1 MRRDNRDARHLPHIA
16 PATAILRHDD
26 TKLSR
31 AEWPPVHALGQDH
44 RLSFE
49 RRRNLGK
56 RQDRRIPV
64 TPGDHDDLPHRAAR
78 AGRID
83 SAGCAS
89 TVFVLHPA
97 VADELTR
104 ALLTLAQ
111 IEETGIKRIVYLSMI
126 GADRFADSPRAAAK
140 WAAEQTIAR
149 RGLSAT
155 ILRPNALFQND
166 IMQKDALTSHQTY
179 TTPVGKIGLTMID
192 GRDVAEVA
200 ALELL
205 RRERSGDPLPAETIE
220 LVGPEAFTGESIVR
234 LWSDVL
240 GKQVT
245 YAGDD
250 LEAVQTAFR
259 TAMSSADAYSL
270 AMIFRSIVQDGVLGA
285 SGAADQLVERLGHPL
300 RT

>member
-1 MRRDNRDARHLPHIA
+1 MTILAIGGTGQIGSLVVEELARLGA
-16 PATAILRHDD
+16 QVR
-26 TKLSR
+26 
-31 AEWPPVHALGQDH
+31 ALGTKPRPDGTP
-44 RLSFE
+44 SGIE
-49 RRRNLGK
+49 S
-56 RQDRRIPV
+56 V
-64 TPGDHDDLPHRAAR
+64 TGDVLD
-78 AGRID
+78 ID
-83 SAGCAS
+83 FMRGQLRSVS

-104 ALLTLAQ
+104 ALLTLAL
-111 IEETGIKRIVYLSMI
+111 IEEAGIKRIVYLSMI
-126 GADRFADSPRAAAK
+126 GAAHFADSPRAAAK
-140 WAAEQTIAR
+140 LAAEQTIAR

-166 IMQKDALTSHQTY
+166 IMQMDALTSHQTY
-179 TTPVGKIGLTMID
+179 ATPVGEVGLTMID

-205 RRERSGDPLPAETIE
+205 RRERSGEPLPMDTIE

-250 LEAVQTAFR
+250 LEAVQKAFR
-259 TAMSSADAYSL
+259 TAMPSADAYSL
-270 AMIFRSIVQDGVLGA
+270 AMIFRGIVQDGVLGA
-285 SGAADQLVERLGHPL
+285 PGTADQLVGMLEHPL
-300 RT
+300 RTYRVFAEEIIAADDR

>member
-1 MRRDNRDARHLPHIA
+1 MTILAIGGTGQIGALVVEELARRGAQVR
-16 PATAILRHDD
+16 
-26 TKLSR
+26 
-31 AEWPPVHALGQDH
+31 ALGTKPRPD
-44 RLSFE
+44 
-49 RRRNLGK
+49 G
-56 RQDRRIPV
+56 
-64 TPGDHDDLPHRAAR
+64 TPSGVELVIGDVLD
-78 AGRID
+78 ID
-83 SAGCAS
+83 FMRGQLRSVS

-104 ALLTLAQ
+104 ALLTLAL
-111 IEETGIKRIVYLSMI
+111 IEEAGIKRIVYFSMI

-140 WAAEQTIAR
+140 LAAEQTIAR

-179 TTPVGKIGLTMID
+179 ATPVGKVGLTLID

-205 RRERSGDPLPAETIE
+205 RRERSGDPLPTETIE

-250 LEAVQTAFR
+250 LEAVQKAFR
-259 TAMSSADAYSL
+259 TAMPSADAYSL
-270 AMIFRSIVQDGVLGA
+270 AMIFRGIVKDGVLGA
-285 SGAADQLVERLGHPL
+285 PGTADQLVGMLGHPL
-300 RT
+300 RTYRAFAEEIVAADDR

>member
-1 MRRDNRDARHLPHIA
+1 MTILAIGGTGQIGSLVVEELARRGAQVR
-16 PATAILRHDD
+16 
-26 TKLSR
+26 
-31 AEWPPVHALGQDH
+31 ALGT
-44 RLSFE
+44 
-49 RRRNLGK
+49 K
-56 RQDRRIPV
+56 RPDRMPAGVELV
-64 TPGDHDDLPHRAAR
+64 TGDVLDVDFMRGQLR
-78 AGRID
+78 
-83 SAGCAS
+83 SVS

-104 ALLTLAQ
+104 ALLTLAL
-111 IEETGIKRIVYLSMI
+111 IEEAGIKRIVYLSMI

-140 WAAEQTIAR
+140 WAAEQTIVR

-179 TTPVGKIGLTMID
+179 ATPVGKAGLTMID

-205 RRERSGDPLPAETIE
+205 RRERSGDPLPAETFE

-270 AMIFRSIVQDGVLGA
+270 AMIFRGIVQDGVLGA
-285 SGAADQLVERLGHPL
+285 SGAADQLVGMLGHPL
-300 RT
+300 RTYRAFAEEFVAADDR

>member
-1 MRRDNRDARHLPHIA
+1 MRALG
-16 PATAILRHDD
+16 
-26 TKLSR
+26 TKLRPGGTPSGVELVTGDVLDVDFMR
-31 AEWPPVHALGQDH
+31 GQL
-44 RLSFE
+44 RS
-49 RRRNLGK
+49 
-56 RQDRRIPV
+56 V
-64 TPGDHDDLPHRAAR
+64 
-78 AGRID
+78 
-83 SAGCAS
+83 S

-104 ALLTLAQ
+104 ALLTLAL
-111 IEETGIKRIVYLSMI
+111 IEEAGIKRIVYLSMI
-126 GADRFADSPRAAAK
+126 DADRFADSPRAAAK
-140 WAAEQTIAR
+140 LAAEETIAR

-166 IMQKDALTSHQTY
+166 IMQKDALTSRQTY
-179 TTPVGKIGLTMID
+179 ATPVGKVGLTMID

-205 RRERSGDPLPAETIE
+205 RRERSGDPLPTETIE

-250 LEAVQTAFR
+250 LEAVQKAFR
-259 TAMSSADAYSL
+259 TAMPSADAYSL
-270 AMIFRSIVQDGVLGA
+270 AMIFRGIVQDGVLGA
-285 SGAADQLVERLGHPL
+285 SGAADQLVGMLGHPL
-300 RT
+300 RIYRAFAEEIVAADDR

>member
-1 MRRDNRDARHLPHIA
+1 MTILAIGGTGQIGSLVVEELARHGAQVRALG
-16 PATAILRHDD
+16 
-26 TKLSR
+26 TKLRPGGTPSGV
-31 AEWPPVHALGQDH
+31 EL
-44 RLSFE
+44 
-49 RRRNLGK
+49 
-56 RQDRRIPV
+56 V
-64 TPGDHDDLPHRAAR
+64 TGDVLD
-78 AGRID
+78 ID
-83 SAGCAS
+83 FMRSQLRSVS

-104 ALLTLAQ
+104 ALLTLAL
-111 IEETGIKRIVYLSMI
+111 IEEAGIKRIVYLSMI

-140 WAAEQTIAR
+140 WAAEETIAR

-166 IMQKDALTSHQTY
+166 IMQKDSLTSHQTY
-179 TTPVGKIGLTMID
+179 ATPVGKVGLTLID
-192 GRDVAEVA
+192 GRDVAEVV

-205 RRERSGDPLPAETIE
+205 RRERSGDPLPTETIE

-250 LEAVQTAFR
+250 LEAVQKAFR
-259 TAMSSADAYSL
+259 AAMSSADAYSL
-270 AMIFRSIVQDGVLGA
+270 AMIFRGIVQDGVLGA
-285 SGAADQLVERLGHPL
+285 PGAADQLVRMLGHPL
-300 RT
+300 RTYRAFAEEIVAAGNR